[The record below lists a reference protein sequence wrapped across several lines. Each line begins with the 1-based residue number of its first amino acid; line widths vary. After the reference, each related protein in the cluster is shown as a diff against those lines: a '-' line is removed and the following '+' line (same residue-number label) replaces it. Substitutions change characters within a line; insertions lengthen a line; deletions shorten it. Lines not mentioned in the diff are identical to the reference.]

1 MTTRDS
7 TPPSAPPAPHW
18 IVGTHYRV
26 RGTSFAFAGIL
37 TTFTMWTQ
45 YTPAHLWVFL
55 AFLFFIYPHLAYG
68 HARRSADSRQAEF
81 TNLNVDTVLLGVWT
95 GLLGWP
101 LWFTFMLSITCTVN
115 RVLVFGIRSSVGALA
130 VFFGVGALAWFGWP
144 DGRFRLAENQ
154 IEVIYLC
161 AIGTFV
167 YLLGVAQIAHRRTAS
182 LRKARHELQDRIHDV
197 ESLQS
202 QLLEQA
208 VRDPLTQ
215 LYNRRHFD
223 PSLQREWARCERQEQ
238 CMSLMVID
246 IDHFKRV
253 NDEQGHDVGDQVL
266 KALAAILAR
275 FFREQDL
282 VARLGGE
289 EFAVLMPGITSVE
302 CARRAEALRQRVA
315 AEKVPL
321 PGSGALVVTVSLGVA
336 SYPGGFDSHEAF
348 SRAADQALYAAKH
361 SGRNAVGVW
370 DAGRAQV
377 LPK

>member
-1 MTTRDS
+1 LTTAAALH
-7 TPPSAPPAPHW
+7 PPALVAPHW

-26 RGTSFAFAGIL
+26 RASSFAFAGVL
-37 TTFTMWTQ
+37 TAFTMWSQ
-45 YTPAHLWVFL
+45 YTPLHLWFFL
-55 AFLFFIYPHLAYG
+55 VGLFFVFPHLAYW
-68 HARRSADSRQAEF
+68 HARRALDSRRAEF
-81 TNLNVDTVLLGVWT
+81 TNLHIDTVLLGIWS

-101 LWFTFMLSITCTVN
+101 LWFTFMLSITSTVN
-115 RVLVFGIRSSVGALA
+115 RVLVHGIRASVAALA
-130 VFFGVGALAWFGWP
+130 VFFGVGAVAWFGWP
-144 DGRFRLAENQ
+144 QGRFRLAENQ

-182 LRKARHELQDRIHDV
+182 LRRARRELQDRIHDV

-289 EFAVLMPGITSVE
+289 EFAVLMPGITAVE
-302 CARRAEALRQRVA
+302 CARRAQALRQRVA

-321 PGSGALVVTVSLGVA
+321 PGGGSLVVTVSVGVA

-361 SGRNAVGVW
+361 GGRIP
-370 DAGRAQV
+370 R
-377 LPK
+377 P